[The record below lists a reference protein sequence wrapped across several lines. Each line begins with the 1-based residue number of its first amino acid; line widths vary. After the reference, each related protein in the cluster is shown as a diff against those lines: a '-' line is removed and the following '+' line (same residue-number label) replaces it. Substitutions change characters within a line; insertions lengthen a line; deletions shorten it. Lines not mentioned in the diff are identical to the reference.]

1 MPGPGREPNGSLH
14 KLPVSGY
21 LENWNVFRG
30 SKMTLVALFF
40 CLLLAAVA
48 AVGVVSPSRLLDALR
63 KIQTPEVL
71 ILLGVLRVFFGV
83 ALLFVASVSRA
94 PELFAIVGVIAII
107 KGVTL
112 PLIGVERVRKLL
124 DWWSAQGSL
133 FHRGWALLA
142 GAIGLGL
149 AYAVFP

>member
-1 MPGPGREPNGSLH
+1 
-14 KLPVSGY
+14 
-21 LENWNVFRG
+21 
-30 SKMTLVALFF
+30 MTLVALFF

-48 AVGVVSPSRLLDALR
+48 AVGGVSPSRLLDALR
-63 KIQTPEVL
+63 KIQTPGVL

-83 ALLFVASVSRA
+83 ALLSAASVSKA
-94 PELFAIVGVIAII
+94 PELIAIVGVIAVI

-133 FHRGWALLA
+133 FLRGWALLA